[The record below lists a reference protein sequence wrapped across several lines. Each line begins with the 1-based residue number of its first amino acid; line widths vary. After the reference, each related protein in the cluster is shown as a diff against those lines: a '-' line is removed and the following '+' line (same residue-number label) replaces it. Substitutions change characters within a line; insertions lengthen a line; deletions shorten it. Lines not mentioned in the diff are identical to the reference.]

1 MELDNFEQHAKE
13 KFSNREITPSAQAW
27 SRLAAMLS
35 EQEKP
40 KKNFNWWYVAAS
52 FAGLLLTGTLFFKQP
67 KVINIKTPL
76 QQVVIQSTKNND
88 SVVIEPSAN
97 TQNKKLVES
106 PIVLVAHVSN
116 NSNSTNKNTIQE
128 VSINNQINTINNIV
142 SSTVENNVANQVVAT
157 VSENVQVLPIG
168 LHKNPKVQVDPAS
181 LLAQV
186 DEELELSFREKVIVK
201 VNKKYQTVKS
211 ALANRNNQE

>member
-1 MELDNFEQHAKE
+1 MELDNFEKQVKAQL
-13 KFSNREITPSAQAW
+13 STRQIVPSAQAW
-27 SRLAAMLS
+27 DRLDVMLS
-35 EQEKP
+35 KQEKP
-40 KKNFNWWYVAAS
+40 NKNFSWWYIAAS
-52 FAGLLLTGTLFFKQP
+52 FAGLLLTGTFFFKQP
-67 KVINIKTPL
+67 KVSNIKTPQ

-97 TQNKKLVES
+97 TQIKKLVES
-106 PIVLVAHVSN
+106 QIVLVAHVSN
-116 NSNSTNKNTIQE
+116 SSKSTQKNTIEE
-128 VSINNQINTINNIV
+128 VSINTINNIV

-168 LHKNPKVQVDPAS
+168 LHQNPKVQVDAAS

-186 DEELELSFREKVIVK
+186 DEELELSFREKVIAK